1 MRPKLRLL
9 SLLMM
14 MMTFCAWAL
23 AQDASTGAFAGLVS
37 VNVSLK
43 GNVSSRDAKAGQIV
57 MTTVETPATVGG
69 TVLPRGTMLIGH
81 VVDVI
86 KHSKETPDGLISIL
100 FDQAKPKK
108 GEPINIR
115 GSIFKIMLSD
125 ANLHAQ
131 NTDTASGMRGA
142 AGTDMNTAVMRSN
155 IDQNNHTGKG
165 MQSVTDAPVQ
175 VMSTIHGVALSAVAG
190 DDKSGIMTAK
200 NQDVDL
206 PASMDLVIGVALKQ

>member
-1 MRPKLRLL
+1 MIRKLRLFSFL
-9 SLLMM
+9 TVM
-14 MMTFCAWAL
+14 FCMWAN
-23 AQDASTGAFAGLVS
+23 AQDTPTAAFAGLIS

-43 GNVSSRDAKAGQIV
+43 GRVSSRDAKAGQIV
-57 MTTVETPATVGG
+57 TTTLETPATIGG

-86 KHSKETPDGLISIL
+86 KHSKETPDGLVSIL
-100 FDQAKPKK
+100 FDEAKPKK

-115 GSIFKIMLSD
+115 ASIFKIMLSE
-125 ANLHAQ
+125 ANLHAM

-142 AGTDMNTAVMRSN
+142 GGTDINTAVTRSN
-155 IDQNNHTGKG
+155 IDQNNHAGKG
-165 MQSVTDAPVQ
+165 MQSGADAPVQ
-175 VMSTIHGVALSAVAG
+175 VMSTIPGVALSAVAS

-206 PASMDLVIGVALKQ
+206 PASMDMVIGVSLKQ

>member
-1 MRPKLRLL
+1 MTLKLRLL
-9 SLLMM
+9 SLVMM
-14 MMTFCAWAL
+14 MCCTWAM
-23 AQDASTGAFAGLVS
+23 AQDAATGAFAGLVS

-43 GNVSSRDAKAGQIV
+43 GRVSSRDAKAGQIV
-57 MTTVETPATVGG
+57 TTTVESPATVGG

-86 KHSKETPDGLISIL
+86 KHSKDTPDGLVSIL

-108 GEPINIR
+108 GEPINIHA
-115 GSIFKIMLSD
+115 SIFKIMLSE

-131 NTDTASGMRGA
+131 NTDTASGMAGEVSTARNA
-142 AGTDMNTAVMRSN
+142 ATTRSN
-155 IDQNNHTGKG
+155 IDQNNHAGKG
-165 MQSVTDAPVQ
+165 MQSGADAPVQ
-175 VMSTIHGVALSAVAG
+175 VMSTIPGVALSAVAS

-206 PASMDLVIGVALKQ
+206 PASMDLVIGVSLKQ